1 MKLAISGSRGLSV
14 NLSEYIEALDFE
26 VTEIITGGAKGI
38 DQCAEDY
45 ANQHNLK
52 LTVIR
57 PDYKK
62 YPYRAAPIIRN
73 KEIVSKC
80 DVLLAV
86 WDGISKGTKA
96 TINFAKKQN
105 KPVVIITMPVE

>member
-14 NLSEYIEALDFE
+14 NLDEYIKKLDFE

-38 DQCAEDY
+38 DTCAEEY
-45 ANQHNLK
+45 ANKNNLK
-52 LTVIR
+52 LTIIR
-57 PDYKK
+57 PDYNK

-73 KEIVSKC
+73 KEIVSQC
-80 DVLLAV
+80 DALLAI
-86 WDGISKGTKA
+86 WDGNSKGTKA

-105 KPVVIITMPVE
+105 KPVIIFIIQ